1 MKPVFEPERR
11 SDAGEDAGATDDFGF
26 RAEDSPP
33 PLVFVYGTL
42 RSGNS
47 DHRQLRNAKLLGR
60 GRTREQFAL
69 YLGVT
74 PYVVKS
80 EKVSWIVGE
89 AYEVDGRT
97 LRRLDLLQ
105 QCPSWRFRE
114 WVDVVLDDGRELQA
128 MMYFAKEKKRQLV
141 LSGDS
146 NTG

>member
-1 MKPVFEPERR
+1 MKSEFQPDDR
-11 SDAGEDAGATDDFGF
+11 SDAGANAGAMDEFGF
-26 RAEDSPP
+26 PAEDFPP
-33 PLVFVYGTL
+33 LLVFVYGTL

-47 DHRQLRNAKLLGR
+47 DHRHLRNAKLLGR
-60 GRTREQFAL
+60 GRTKEQFAL

-74 PYVVKS
+74 PYVVES
-80 EKVSWIVGE
+80 EKISWIVGE
-89 AYEVDGRT
+89 AYEVDSRT

-128 MMYFAKEKKRQLV
+128 MMYFAREKKRQLV